1 MTTRFQRFAVP
12 LLLTAILL
20 SAALL
25 YRQIQIVRAEQSGS
39 SPESGATSRFSTL
52 NSSLT
57 TLSYGATASGTW
69 GNWGTTW
76 NRIYSAA
83 TTPFNDALA
92 NPLNNGGTIDF
103 PVEIGGVDDHNDD
116 TAIPT
121 DSYQADWIVCTIDN
135 NYCDTGSSVAE
146 GKDLNTGLI
155 WSPRIS
161 AGMTWFG
168 ANNCLYPNGLPGS
181 DGVCNVNDE
190 VACKCVKKT
199 ESKTGCEGYDD
210 GNWRLPSQKELLM
223 VYIDGSRGQLTNGP
237 YLYWSKTT
245 SSSNTQNAWHT
256 NLNNA
261 VTNTAGKTSNAY
273 SVRCVR

>member
-92 NPLNNGGTIDF
+92 NRLNNGGSVDY
-103 PVEIGGVDDHNDD
+103 PVVVGGVDDYNNNNTIPAD
-116 TAIPT
+116 T
-121 DSYQADWIVCTIDN
+121 YQSDWTICTVDN
-135 NYCDTGSSVAE
+135 NYCGSGRSVAE
-146 GKDLNTGLI
+146 AKDLNTGLI

-161 AGMTWFG
+161 TGATWFS
-168 ANNCLYPNGLPGS
+168 ANNCLHPNGLPGA
-181 DGVCNVNDE
+181 DGVCNTDGE
-190 VACKCVKKT
+190 IACKCVKKT
-199 ESKTGCEGYDD
+199 SSLAGCEGYDD

-223 VYIDGSRGQLTNGP
+223 AYIDGSRGILSNAAN
-237 YLYWSKTT
+237 LYWNGTT
-245 SSSNTQNAWHT
+245 SSGNTQNAWHV
-256 NLNNA
+256 NLSNG
-261 VTNTAGKTSNAY
+261 VTNTSAKTSTTN